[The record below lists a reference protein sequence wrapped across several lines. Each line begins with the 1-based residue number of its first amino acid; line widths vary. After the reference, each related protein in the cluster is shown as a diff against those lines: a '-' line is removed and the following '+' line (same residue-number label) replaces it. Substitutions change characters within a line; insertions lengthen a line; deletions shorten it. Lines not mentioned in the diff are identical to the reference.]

1 MFPPS
6 GTDYSGRETRLSE
19 GTLSFL
25 SEGALPLKVFNPE
38 QQSVSYSD
46 RRACFPPVDRVE
58 EGNRWVLASNVEV
71 KRQCLVGG

>member
-6 GTDYSGRETRLSE
+6 STDYSGRETR
-19 GTLSFL
+19 L

-46 RRACFPPVDRVE
+46 RCACFPPVDHVE